1 LLWARTIWAH
11 DLLAPERRPPWE
23 GACPACGALDLP
35 TPRLVWA
42 NVTRFFDMFAKMQSL
57 PMRRLGLTA
66 L

>member
-1 LLWARTIWAH
+1 
-11 DLLAPERRPPWE
+11 
-23 GACPACGALDLP
+23 
-35 TPRLVWA
+35 VWA